1 MGVGGVLV
9 EVGRNVIVG
18 KTRRMRWLVGVA
30 RQMVG
35 SKLVVVGLVLVLMRL
50 LVAMKPLLA
59 VGVVTMAPWRRGSLS

>member
-9 EVGRNVIVG
+9 EVGRNLKVG
-18 KTRRMRWLVGVA
+18 KSRRIRWLVGVA

-59 VGVVTMAPWRRGSLS
+59 VGVVTLAPWRRGSLP